1 MNTPTKLTVSRLIL
15 SLVIIFILLFPWSM
29 INVTIPQ
36 VLVSGV
42 TVDIRYPIAG
52 VLFIIASLTDF
63 LDGYLARKN
72 NQITNTGKMLDA
84 IADKVLVDSVLII
97 LACQGFVNAI
107 VPVVIVLRDIVVDAI
122 KMEAA
127 SKGKVVAAIKS
138 GKIKTASLMVGTV
151 LMLFYNLPFELVNV
165 HVDIFLLYF
174 ATIMSIFSMYEYYT
188 LNKKYHFSKK
198 GKVKGKKNEKGIF
211 YKGIPFFDRKNQIT
225 NKCLIKRLQFV

>member
-107 VPVVIVLRDIVVDAI
+107 VPVVIVLLDIVVDAI

-188 LNKKYHFSKK
+188 LNKNIIFPKK
-198 GKVKGKKNEKGIF
+198 EK
-211 YKGIPFFDRKNQIT
+211 
-225 NKCLIKRLQFV
+225 

>member
-1 MNTPTKLTVSRLIL
+1 MNTPTKLTVSSLIL

-188 LNKKYHFSKK
+188 LNKNIIFPKK
-198 GKVKGKKNEKGIF
+198 EK
-211 YKGIPFFDRKNQIT
+211 
-225 NKCLIKRLQFV
+225 

>member
-15 SLVIIFILLFPWSM
+15 SLIIIFILLFPWSM

-36 VLVSGV
+36 VLISGV

-188 LNKKYHFSKK
+188 LNKNIIFPKK
-198 GKVKGKKNEKGIF
+198 EK
-211 YKGIPFFDRKNQIT
+211 
-225 NKCLIKRLQFV
+225 